1 MCMNDNKNTGFD
13 LPKPDVG
20 IGKVH
25 IGGDAKPVPDD
36 KKDPIDDQWKHV
48 SSNWDSSFNDD

>member
-1 MCMNDNKNTGFD
+1 MNDNKNTGFD
-13 LPKPDVG
+13 PPKPDVG

-36 KKDPIDDQWKHV
+36 KKEPIDDQWKHV